1 MNFVDHQIM
10 DRIEIPLSK
19 SKLLLILLGG
29 LAFVIIGVIFIIN
42 PERFVSARMSNP
54 ELLRLLGIASI
65 VFFGALTMYAIKK
78 LLGNPIGLVIDE
90 EGIIDNTNAAGI
102 GLIKW
107 ADITGLERV
116 QVKSTKILLVHI
128 SNPEEYLNR
137 TKGFKKLLIK
147 GNYNMYG
154 TPLSITSNTLKYN
167 FNDLERLIAE
177 RLLKKKQ
184 TEIA

>member
-1 MNFVDHQIM
+1 M
-10 DRIEIPLSK
+10 DKIEIPLSK
-19 SKLLLILLGG
+19 VKLLLILLGG
-29 LAFVIIGVIFIIN
+29 LAFVVIGVIFIVN
-42 PERFVSARMSNP
+42 PEKFVSARMSDP
-54 ELLRLLGIASI
+54 ELLRLLGIAS
-65 VFFGALTMYAIKK
+65 VLFFGILTIYAIKK

-90 EGIIDNTNAAGI
+90 DGITDNTNAAGV

-107 ADITGLERV
+107 ADITRLERV

-128 SNPEEYLNR
+128 SNPEEYLEK

-167 FNDLERLIAE
+167 FNDLEQLIAE
-177 RLLKKKQ
+177 RLLKKKELEKISNLQ
-184 TEIA
+184 

>member
-1 MNFVDHQIM
+1 M
-10 DRIEIPLSK
+10 DKIEIPLSK
-19 SKLLLILLGG
+19 GKLLLILLGG
-29 LAFVIIGVIFIIN
+29 LAFVVFGVIFIVN
-42 PERFVSARMSNP
+42 PEQFLSTRMRNP
-54 ELLRLLGIASI
+54 EWLRLIGIAS
-65 VFFGALTMYAIKK
+65 VLFFGALTIYAIKK

-90 EGIIDNTNAAGI
+90 EGITDNTNAAGV

-128 SNPEEYLNR
+128 SNPEEYLNK

-167 FNDLERLIAE
+167 FNDLEQLIAE
-177 RLLKKKQ
+177 RLLKRKELEKISNLQ
-184 TEIA
+184 